1 MEIFESQKKC
11 LTPRNVS
18 QRGVWLLAVLERTKS
33 NSAQYIYSILDFQKI
48 VPKINKWT
56 FDSLEMEIFESHKKC
71 LTPRSVSLRQFWLLA
86 VLGSAKSN
94 SAHY

>member
-56 FDSLEMEIFESHKKC
+56 FDSLEMEIFESQKH
-71 LTPRSVSLRQFWLLA
+71 VWLRA
-86 VLGSAKSN
+86 VLVSVESD
-94 SAHY
+94 SLLC